1 MNPRRRAT
9 PHMQEHSQTMKTE
22 NLGTANRNPLNI
34 RYQVANRW
42 LGLDPVTPN
51 VRGFCK
57 FISFAHGYRAA
68 IVLMKTYIQRYG
80 CDTPETIIARWAPP
94 CENRTDIYIA
104 CVCGRS
110 RLKRDEHIAVTGMQI
125 PRLVAAMARQETGAQ
140 ITPEGIQEIRE
151 RFGV

>member
-1 MNPRRRAT
+1 
-9 PHMQEHSQTMKTE
+9 MKTE

-34 RYQVANRW
+34 RYAPSNRW
-42 LGLDPVTPN
+42 LGLDPMTPN

-68 IVLMKTYIQRYG
+68 VVLMKNYIRRYG
-80 CDTPETIIARWAPP
+80 CDTPAKIIARWAPP
-94 CENRTDIYIA
+94 SENRTELYIA

-110 RLKRDEHIAVTGMQI
+110 RLGRDERLATTGMQL
-125 PRLVAAMARQETGAQ
+125 PRLIAAMARQETGARV
-140 ITPEGIQEIRE
+140 TPEGILEIRE